1 MSRSVTVRT
10 VLKMHACLADL
21 ALEAYI
27 ETLRGLLSVIL
38 IRLVHL
44 VDARQRTRSGDR
56 EPFHRFRQAVEEG
69 FARTHRVEDYA
80 ARLGYSSRTLT
91 GATLAALG
99 CGAKRYIDD
108 RVLLEAKR
116 LLIHTSLSPAAISG
130 RIGFAYPTVFSAF
143 FRQHTGMTP
152 TAFRT
157 VTKH

>member
-1 MSRSVTVRT
+1 MLRLLDTLVEE
-10 VLKMHACLADL
+10 HACLADL
-21 ALEAYI
+21 ALEAYV

-44 VDARQRTRSGDR
+44 ADPRQRTRSGGR

-69 FARTHRVEDYA
+69 FARTTGWRTTPRNSA
-80 ARLGYSSRTLT
+80 TARGPLT
-91 GATLAALG
+91 RATQAALG

-116 LLIHTSLSPAAISG
+116 LLIHTVLSPAAISE

-152 TAFRT
+152 TAFRS